1 VKADGSCVA
10 LIGRPDSE
18 AETPTQN
25 KKMKTKKITQ
35 FMLVAAALALVLPAR
50 ADTMSVPSKEK
61 AAFTFDVPPDWKPTG
76 STEDESVEAT
86 APGNHAYLVAWMV
99 KAADEKS
106 LGKDLEA
113 TLKDAM
119 KSIDADVKQ
128 HELDQNGSHFYVF
141 SGSGVDKRSGNKVKF
156 LVGIFDAGGDKAG
169 IVYADYDADAP
180 AGTMDVLEGIL
191 KSIKVTKK

>member
-1 VKADGSCVA
+1 
-10 LIGRPDSE
+10 
-18 AETPTQN
+18 
-25 KKMKTKKITQ
+25 MKTTKITLLT
-35 FMLVAAALALVLPAR
+35 LVAAALALALPAR
-50 ADTMSVPSKEK
+50 ADTMSVPGKEK
-61 AAFTFDVPPDWKPTG
+61 PAFTFDVPSDWKPTG

-106 LGKDLEA
+106 LTKDLEA

-119 KSIDADVKQ
+119 KNIDADTKQ
-128 HELDQNGSHFYVF
+128 RELDQNGTHFYVF
-141 SGSGVDKRSGNKVKF
+141 SGSGVDKRAGNKVKF

-191 KSIKVTKK
+191 KSIKVSKK

>member
-1 VKADGSCVA
+1 
-10 LIGRPDSE
+10 
-18 AETPTQN
+18 
-25 KKMKTKKITQ
+25 MKTKNIAQ
-35 FMLVAAALALVLPAR
+35 FTIVAVALALGLPAR

-61 AAFTFDVPPDWKPTG
+61 PAFTFDVPSDWKPKG

-86 APGNHAYLVAWMV
+86 APGDHAYLIAWMV
-99 KAADEKS
+99 TAADEKS

-128 HELDQNGSHFYVF
+128 HEFEQNGSQFYVF
-141 SGSGVDKRSGNKVKF
+141 SGSGVDKRAGNKVKF

-180 AGTMDVLEGIL
+180 SNTMEKLEGIL
-191 KSIKVTKK
+191 KTIKVAKK